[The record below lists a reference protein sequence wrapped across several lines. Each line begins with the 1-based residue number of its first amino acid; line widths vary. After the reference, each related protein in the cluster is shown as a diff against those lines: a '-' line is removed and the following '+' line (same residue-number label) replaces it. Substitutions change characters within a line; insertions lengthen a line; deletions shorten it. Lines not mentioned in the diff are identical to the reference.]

1 MWEFVCTLIL
11 YCVLQLTLTHVSDL
25 QRVYILRKKDNKA
38 ITWYD
43 RILSQRE
50 NYNSVKGETDPWF
63 VDFYNLST
71 T

>member
-25 QRVYILRKKDNKA
+25 QRVYILRKKNNKA
-38 ITWYD
+38 FTWYD
-43 RILSQRE
+43 KSLSQDV
-50 NYNSVKGETDPWF
+50 NLKSVRGETDPWF

>member
-1 MWEFVCTLIL
+1 MWEFVFTLIL

-25 QRVYILRKKDNKA
+25 QRVYILRYKNDKA

-43 RILSQRE
+43 KIHSQKE
-50 NYNSVKGETDPWF
+50 NLNSVKGDTDPWF
-63 VDFYNLST
+63 VDFYKFST

>member
-1 MWEFVCTLIL
+1 MCEFVCTLIL
-11 YCVLQLTLTHVSDL
+11 YCVLQITSTHVSDL
-25 QRVYILRKKDNKA
+25 QRVYILRNKDNKA

-43 RILSQRE
+43 RILSQRG

-63 VDFYNLST
+63 VDFYKLST